1 VSPHLLLG
9 RILGKSVP
17 IIPAGVAAP
26 VEAGV
31 GLLTHHAEAPQT
43 FMDTLSSYADA
54 WRNSGR
60 RAQDPGWCQ
69 HGRQPV
75 DSRKAVAWPVPGAHI
90 PKPVPLGP

>member
-1 VSPHLLLG
+1 MSLHLLLG
-9 RILGKSVP
+9 RTWRERP
-17 IIPAGVAAP
+17 IIPAGVVAL

-31 GLLTHHAEAPQT
+31 GLLTGHAEAPQT
-43 FMDTLSSYADA
+43 FMATLSSYADA

-69 HGRQPV
+69 QHGRRPV